1 MKEQQGPQRT
11 GSTGGNT
18 GGSGKGIEVNGSRYA
33 LTSGQEDRK
42 LLDYLREDLGLTGT
56 KNGCGIGVCGACT
69 VLVDGKPKRSCVTKL
84 GQVLGRSVLTIEG
97 LKGSGGSLHP
107 LQQAFID
114 AGAVQCGFCTP
125 GMILSAYALL
135 AENGSPGRGE
145 IRHALRQNLCRCTGY
160 QQIVDAVE
168 LAAER
173 MGRG

>member
-1 MKEQQGPQRT
+1 MMERQHKDRRQA
-11 GSTGGNT
+11 GSTGGNY
-18 GGSGKGIEVNGSRYA
+18 IEVNGTRYPLA
-33 LTSGQEDRK
+33 PGQEDRK
-42 LLDYLREDLGLTGT
+42 LLDFIREDLGLTGT

-84 GQVLGRSVLTIEG
+84 RQASGKSVVTIEG
-97 LKGSGGSLHP
+97 LENSDGTLHP

-125 GMILSAYALL
+125 GMILTAYALL
-135 AENGSPGRGE
+135 RENSTPGRRE
-145 IRHALRQNLCRCTGY
+145 IRHALRNNLCRCTGY

-173 MGRG
+173 MRQG